1 MLAPGVTMFSD
12 RCLACFRSVFG
23 YVFTTGACVLVA
35 VYSPAVAP
43 SSAVAAS
50 LHDDGNPVAISRL
63 AAPVDIVIAVD
74 ESQSI
79 KKQDL
84 DLEETAAGL
93 ITQGEFSP
101 ESKIGVLGFG
111 GPNDH
116 YNAQTN
122 RQKPVDPVCPM
133 TEVNTFA
140 SVQSLSKCITKLHSR
155 TPREGNRTDF
165 IDAIQDGVRDLIG
178 TRDTGRPL
186 LLFLLTDGKIDLV
199 GSPNFPGPNET
210 VINDSANQYLLTT
223 TIPQARAAGVQ
234 IWPLGFGPSVDGME
248 LQSMATGGAQGS
260 CNAAADVV
268 PRATTVA
275 SVSDIEQALLQIFA
289 STRCLR
295 YSEYK
300 GAPVG
305 DGTQTDLSVTVP
317 PMVTVGLIEVT
328 RHFRQISVAFSG
340 PDNQPVSA
348 AEGSRTGQSFSLVGT
363 SGPVESLW
371 IGNPRPGRWQVHVTA
386 GAGVPAG
393 SLVTVSM
400 LWQKVLHADIVTDP
414 TNPVPG
420 QAMTATVKLQFG
432 RTALTTAERAGIQ
445 VSVKVTGPGLT
456 KPVFVPVNDKGIP
469 PDPVAGDG
477 VYNGTFTVPRSAS
490 GTLTAEGMVSA
501 QGVVGD
507 TDSVR
512 IPVSTSALTVTGRM
526 ILPAGRVPQGGQ
538 VTGTLD
544 LRNLTGQPHQIRL
557 VPVDTPPGVT
567 VTPPTISLPA
577 ASGTTS
583 YHFTVQFA
591 RSVPLGLV
599 TGHLNA
605 VEVATGSLYAQAAIA
620 STVVAPQPG
629 IRHPWWFWA
638 LAVGALGLIA
648 CTPIVWAWILWLSR
662 RGNRRRARRTASA
675 LS

>member
-1 MLAPGVTMFSD
+1 MFSD
-12 RCLACFRSVFG
+12 RRRACFRRAFG
-23 YVFTTGACVLVA
+23 YVCTTGAFSVVAACSLV
-35 VYSPAVAP
+35 VVAP

-50 LHDDGNPVAISRL
+50 FPDNGNPAAISRL

-79 KKQDL
+79 SQQDL
-84 DLEETAAGL
+84 GLEETAAGL
-93 ITQGEFSP
+93 ITQGEFAP

-122 RQKPVDPVCPM
+122 RQNPVDPVCPM

-140 SVQSLSKCITKLHSR
+140 GVQSLSKCIAKLHSR
-155 TPREGNRTDF
+155 TPQEGNRTDF
-165 IDAIQDGVRDLIG
+165 IDAIQDGVRDLTG
-178 TRDTGRPL
+178 TGDTGRPL
-186 LLFLLTDGKIDLV
+186 LLFLLTDGLLDLV
-199 GSPNFPGPNET
+199 GSPNFPGPSNT
-210 VINDSANQYLLTT
+210 VINDKANQYLLTT
-223 TIPQARAAGVQ
+223 TLPRARAAGVQ
-234 IWPLGFGPSVDGME
+234 IWPLGFGPDVDATE
-248 LQSMATGGAQGS
+248 LQKMAAGGAQGR

-275 SVSDIEQALLQIFA
+275 SAADIEQALLQIFA
-289 STRCLR
+289 GTRCLR
-295 YSEYK
+295 YSQYK
-300 GAPVG
+300 STPVG
-305 DGTQTDLSVTVP
+305 AGTQTDVSVTVP

-348 AEGSRTGQSFSLVGT
+348 SEGSRTGQTFSLEGT

-371 IGNPRPGRWQVHVTA
+371 IGNPRPGHWQVRVTA

-393 SLVTVSM
+393 SFVTVSV

-420 QAMTATVKLQFG
+420 QTMTATVKLQFG
-432 RTALTTAERAGIQ
+432 RTALSAAERAGIQ
-445 VSVKVTGPGLT
+445 VNVKVTGPGLT
-456 KPVFVPVNDKGIP
+456 EPVLVPVNDKGIP
-469 PDPVAGDG
+469 PAPAAGDG

-490 GTLTAEGMVSA
+490 GTLTAEGIVSA

-512 IPVSTSALTVTGRM
+512 ITVSLSALTVTGRM
-526 ILPAGRVPQGGQ
+526 ALPAGTVPEGGQ

-544 LRNLTGQPHQIRL
+544 LRNLTGQSHQIRL

-567 VTPPTISLPA
+567 ITPPTISLPA

-591 RSVPLGLV
+591 RSVSLGAV

-605 VEVATGSLYAQAAIA
+605 VDTATGSLYAQAAIA
-620 STVVAPQPG
+620 STVIAPQPG
-629 IRHPWWFWA
+629 IRHPWWYWT
-638 LAVGALGLIA
+638 LIVGALGLIA
-648 CTPIVWAWILWLSR
+648 CALILLAWVLWLSGRGSR
-662 RGNRRRARRTASA
+662 RPAQRTASE
-675 LS
+675 LW